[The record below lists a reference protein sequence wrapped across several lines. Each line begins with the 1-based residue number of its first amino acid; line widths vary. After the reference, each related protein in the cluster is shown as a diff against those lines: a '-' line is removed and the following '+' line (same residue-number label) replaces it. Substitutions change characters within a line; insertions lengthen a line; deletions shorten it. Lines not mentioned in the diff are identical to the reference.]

1 MELEYSDKNSR
12 RSKVYI
18 GVGIIMA
25 LLVAAT
31 VFLALRASGLTAEN
45 AAVEMRDVVVA
56 TREIPS
62 RKAIEEGDVS
72 VRSMPAD
79 PSNETAFGS
88 LDEVLGRVVGVP
100 VATGQ
105 LMTQNL
111 LASTTEGQT
120 FSILEPGQDFDPN
133 GPDLRA
139 ISVTVADANAVA
151 GTLVAG
157 QLVDLIVTMAINP
170 EIGQT
175 PEEVAAQASEF
186 IPGPSTKVTLQAMT
200 ILARN
205 GAIYIL
211 RADVATAEKI
221 AELTAAGGVFTLVL
235 RPEEDDRQAETDGS
249 TIDTPDRRVR
259 LPGAGAAGPRGASGR
274 ELGRAERRQ
283 GKLHLATRLL
293 DRRRP
298 VDHDVGRGDLVR
310 LGGLAGQALPGRLLV
325 HAARLRK
332 AANRIVLLAAHDPDL
347 VARIGEWRLEQLDCL
362 DAGRRRPALVQLRE
376 PGSDGA
382 ANPRMQDALEVSQ
395 RAGVTEHDPPE
406 LIGVVGSKARLD
418 LRPRIR
424 VVVADLAGDRV
435 GVDGGHPRLSQHP
448 RHGGLAAAD
457 VAGQTD
463 HLHAGSDATGSGWQC
478 GQ

>member
-72 VRSMPAD
+72 VRSIPAD

-120 FSILEPGQDFDPN
+120 FSILEPGQEFDPS

-157 QLVDLIVTMAINP
+157 QRVDLIVTMAINP

-175 PEEVAAQASEF
+175 PEEVAEQASEF
-186 IPGPSTKVTLQAMT
+186 IPGPSTKVTMQSMT

-211 RADVATAEKI
+211 RADVVTAEKI

-235 RPEEDDRQAETDGS
+235 RPEEDDREAETDGS
-249 TIDTPDRRVR
+249 TIDSLIDEFDFPVPVQPVLEER
-259 LPGAGAAGPRGASGR
+259 AAGG
-274 ELGRAERRQ
+274 
-283 GKLHLATRLL
+283 
-293 DRRRP
+293 
-298 VDHDVGRGDLVR
+298 
-310 LGGLAGQALPGRLLV
+310 
-325 HAARLRK
+325 
-332 AANRIVLLAAHDPDL
+332 
-347 VARIGEWRLEQLDCL
+347 
-362 DAGRRRPALVQLRE
+362 
-376 PGSDGA
+376 
-382 ANPRMQDALEVSQ
+382 
-395 RAGVTEHDPPE
+395 
-406 LIGVVGSKARLD
+406 
-418 LRPRIR
+418 
-424 VVVADLAGDRV
+424 
-435 GVDGGHPRLSQHP
+435 
-448 RHGGLAAAD
+448 
-457 VAGQTD
+457 
-463 HLHAGSDATGSGWQC
+463 
-478 GQ
+478 